1 MFYISIILAI
11 LGGVGY
17 QYFVKLIPQTLN
29 PIISILMVYVT
40 GIVLCLILLPF
51 YPSEG
56 SLGIHIRKLNWIQ
69 IAVAISVLA
78 IELGF
83 LLMYRYGWNLTTTNI
98 TTGVFTNL
106 LLIAIGILILGEKIS
121 LINGL
126 GIILSIIGVALVGYR
141 PAQL

>member
-40 GIVLCLILLPF
+40 GIFLCLLVLPF

-56 SLGIHIRKLNWIQ
+56 GISQHIRQLNWIQ
-69 IAVAISVLA
+69 VAIALSVLA

-83 LLMYRYGWNLTTTNI
+83 LLMYRYGWNLTTTNV
-98 TTGVFTNL
+98 TTSVFTNL
-106 LLIAIGILILGEKIS
+106 LLIAIGILILGEKVS
-121 LINGL
+121 PVNGI
-126 GIILSIIGVALVGYR
+126 GIILSIIGVALIGYK
-141 PAQL
+141 PAQ

>member
-29 PIISILMVYVT
+29 PIVSILMVYIT
-40 GIVLCLILLPF
+40 GIFLCLLLLPF

-56 SLGIHIRKLNWIQ
+56 GLATQVRQLNWIQ
-69 IAVAISVLA
+69 IAIALSVLA

-83 LLMYRYGWNLTTTNI
+83 LLMYRYGWNLTTANI

-106 LLIAIGILILGEKIS
+106 LLIALGILVIGEKIS
-121 LINGL
+121 PINGL
-126 GIILSIIGVALVGYR
+126 GILLSIIGVALIGYK
-141 PAQL
+141 PAQ